1 MPLFS
6 AADRLAPSHGDDLGN
21 LANQEPKVF
30 RFPCLGDAVPV
41 TVAEGRNIA
50 ASRRIGG
57 QEDDVG
63 PGRKRLEGFI
73 ETQDGQRTTQAPGVN
88 DNGLQC
94 VGLRHAA
101 RTVVC
106 CRLEKKG
113 MLSSYLTDPT
123 PERGGRARRC
133 YRATKPAI
141 AALRASRR
149 ALLSLWEGV
158 RTPGI

>member
-1 MPLFS
+1 MASEPIALGEFEQMVL
-6 AADRLAPSHGDDLGN
+6 LAVLQVRDDAYG
-21 LANQEPKVF
+21 
-30 RFPCLGDAVPV
+30 V
-41 TVAEGRNIA
+41 TVHQELE
-50 ASRRIGG
+50 RRTK
-57 QEDDVG
+57 
-63 PGRKRLEGFI
+63 RK
-73 ETQDGQRTTQAPGVN
+73 V
-88 DNGLQC
+88 
-94 VGLRHAA
+94 A
-101 RTVVC
+101 RGAIYMTLD
-106 CRLEKKG
+106 RLEKKG